1 MSVAA
6 IHTHGMPI
14 WIHKSSVR
22 LELSWSH
29 LRISAG
35 VSGHCCHLGSS
46 YRNRTKGLVPE
57 LSLIFCAIGLNDVQ
71 LSRLSTEVI
80 SAPRITKA
88 YFR

>member
-1 MSVAA
+1 MSVAV

-14 WIHKSSVR
+14 WIHKSSVW

-29 LRISAG
+29 LRIGDG
-35 VSGHCCHLGSS
+35 VFGHCCHLGSS

-71 LSRLSTEVI
+71 LSLLSAEVI
-80 SAPRITKA
+80 SATRISKA
-88 YFR
+88 CFR